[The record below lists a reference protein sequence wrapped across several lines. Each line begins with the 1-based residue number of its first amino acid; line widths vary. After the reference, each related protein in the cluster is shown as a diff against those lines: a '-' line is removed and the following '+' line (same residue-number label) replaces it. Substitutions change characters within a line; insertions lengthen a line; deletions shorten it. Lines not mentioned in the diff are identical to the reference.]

1 MMISPKVKRETLRK
15 EFQSRAGK
23 LERGMTWTLT
33 DAKSRVYRKDYGV
46 PIFPVP
52 VSSTAFELADGSF
65 AVFSPGRALAGGFDP
80 GPVSALIAGNSFHH
94 MGLDA
99 WSAAH
104 PGALR
109 YASAAAMPR
118 LLRQGRRDLLDVQ
131 ELAARLKP
139 GARILC
145 APHIKTGDVIISVP
159 FETGQAWIVCDLI
172 FNITTPI
179 SNPLARLWVR
189 LMDEYPGLKIP
200 RILLPVVPRKERRSL
215 KEWLTAELE
224 RDRPTL
230 LLPAHGAPAAGPNL
244 WRELIDQTRARFS

>member
-1 MMISPKVKRETLRK
+1 MIILLEVKRESSRK
-15 EFQSRAGK
+15 EFQSRAGR
-23 LERGMTWTLT
+23 LQRGMTWTVF
-33 DAKSRVYRKDYGV
+33 DAKARVYRKDYAV

-65 AVFSPGRALAGGFDP
+65 GVFSPGRALAGGFDH

-104 PGALR
+104 PDARR
-109 YASAAAMPR
+109 YAAAAAMPR
-118 LLRQGRRDLLDVQ
+118 LKRQGRRDLRDVQ
-131 ELAARLKP
+131 ELTPRLKP

-145 APHIKTGDVIISVP
+145 APHLKTGDVIVSLP
-159 FETGQAWIVCDLI
+159 CAAGRAWIVCDLI
-172 FNITTPI
+172 FNIITPI
-179 SNPLARLWVR
+179 ANPLARLWVR

-200 RILLPVVPRKERRSL
+200 RILLPVVPRRERGSL
-215 KEWLTAELE
+215 TEWLAAELE

-230 LLPAHGAPAAGPNL
+230 LLPAHGAPAASPNL
-244 WRELIDQTRARFS
+244 WRELIDQTRARFA